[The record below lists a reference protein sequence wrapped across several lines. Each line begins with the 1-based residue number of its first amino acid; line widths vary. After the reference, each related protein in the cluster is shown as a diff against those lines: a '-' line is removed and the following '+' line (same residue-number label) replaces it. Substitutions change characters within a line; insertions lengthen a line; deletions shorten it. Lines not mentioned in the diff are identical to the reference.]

1 MSDEIKFVDEANL
14 SWNDI
19 SSEAYRVYE
28 FSDTEIKIIN
38 PLKLNVG
45 RSGGHRVFDRQG
57 VSHYIP
63 GGWRHLYWE
72 PVTDGP
78 NFVK

>member
-1 MSDEIKFVDEANL
+1 MSDEVTFNDESGLN
-14 SWNDI
+14 WNDI
-19 SSEAYRVYE
+19 SSEDYRVYE
-28 FSDTEIKIIN
+28 FADTQIKIQS
-38 PLKLNVG
+38 PLKLNVS
-45 RSGGHRVFDRQG
+45 RSGGHRIFDANG

-72 PVTDGP
+72 ARPGSP

>member
-1 MSDEIKFVDEANL
+1 MSDVSFVDEANL

-19 SSEAYRVYE
+19 SSEAYRVYQFADLE
-28 FSDTEIKIIN
+28 VKITN
-38 PLKLNVG
+38 PLKLNVS
-45 RSGGHRVFDRQG
+45 RSGGHRIFDAAG

-63 GGWRHLYWE
+63 GGYRHLYWE
-72 PVTDGP
+72 AKPGCP

>member
-1 MSDEIKFVDEANL
+1 MSDEIKFVDDANL

-19 SSEAYRVYE
+19 SSEAYRVYQ
-28 FSDTEIKIIN
+28 FPDTEIKITN
-38 PLKLNVG
+38 PLKLNVS
-45 RSGGHRVFDRQG
+45 RSGGHRVFDLQG

-72 PVTDGP
+72 PIPNGP